1 MLRTSALSYM
11 ATASKLGAIIVSLVN
26 VGLTPS
32 EGVERPLPVEVKAA
46 SSVKKDLAKLGGL
59 NVTSLM
65 KVFPRVH
72 IPPFKNPFLITDTL
86 RSCEFNMHCISASC
100 RMSVIFSHLSPTAT
114 RN

>member
-11 ATASKLGAIIVSLVN
+11 AMASKLGAIIVSLVN

-32 EGVERPLPVEVKAA
+32 EGVERPLPAEVKAA
-46 SSVKKDLAKLGGL
+46 SSVKKDLAKSAEL
-59 NVTSLM
+59 NVTSLI

-86 RSCEFNMHCISASC
+86 RSCKFNMHCISTSC